1 MQNPNVVATGTA
13 NPTSMVLREDP
24 ILPAPSAVASY
35 VLATHL
41 KGDTALA
48 ATTNGRRTLLSGL
61 ALGGVLLLG

>member
-1 MQNPNVVATGTA
+1 
-13 NPTSMVLREDP
+13 MVLREDP